1 MCSQSE
7 VKERIE
13 HDSVF
18 FYPLYG
24 GKTFLAS
31 ESEKI
36 LLKKIYDS
44 RTPWAPSRGCPPA
57 PCFTYS
63 SEALQ
68 KSFTFHCV
76 TIPSG
81 EGACGVA
88 IITWALAN

>member
-1 MCSQSE
+1 MTLLTLLFMCSQSE

-68 KSFTFHCV
+68 KKLYISLRNNSF
-76 TIPSG
+76 
-81 EGACGVA
+81 
-88 IITWALAN
+88 W